1 MAAETGSGRCKFSDF
16 IDTEFVID
24 ANKDRGRGQHP
35 QLCLV
40 KSFATRS
47 SFLSSPQRQHQQQFR
62 RIIQERLKYS
72 LKIVANIVNSGQLIN
87 QGNPDV
93 YLLNA
98 KEDSTGEDFRWVD
111 ISRIDLSPPPYDHRD
126 KKIFLLMGAAGS
138 GKSTLTNEWSTTSG
152 PFSGKILSA
161 LSASTKTI

>member
-1 MAAETGSGRCKFSDF
+1 MDNIRDSSSITYRTTRWCSSVGVWSKPLPHA
-16 IDTEFVID
+16 
-24 ANKDRGRGQHP
+24 HP
-35 QLCLV
+35 
-40 KSFATRS
+40 F
-47 SFLSSPQRQHQQQFR
+47 FSSPWRQHQQQFR

-72 LKIVANIVNSGQLIN
+72 LKIVANTVNSSQLIN

-98 KEDSTGEDFRWVD
+98 KEDSTDGEDFRWDD

-126 KKIFLLMGAAGS
+126 KKILLLMGAAGS
-138 GKSTLTNEWSTTSG
+138 GKSTNGWSTTSG